1 MSLWPLVDEEAV
13 VDHGGGALEEHVL
26 DHVADSEDEGDGD
39 ATPLGDV
46 DEPVHP
52 NLQQDV
58 VQFDVEDPKSWP
70 WNKDC

>member
-1 MSLWPLVDEEAV
+1 M
-13 VDHGGGALEEHVL
+13 
-26 DHVADSEDEGDGD
+26 ADSEDEGDGD

-58 VQFDVEDPKSWP
+58 VQFDVEDPES
-70 WNKDC
+70 